1 MLAFRKFLN
10 IFFIAYRMICKTDGS
25 CGIKGK
31 GRGLFGDDC
40 EHQSDCFEKLLCISA
55 KCDQVD
61 KIQEKP
67 NDFKA
72 KEPDFKPSCYYNLK
86 YKS

>member
-1 MLAFRKFLN
+1 
-10 IFFIAYRMICKTDGS
+10 MICKTDGS

-40 EHQSDCFEKLLCISA
+40 EHQSDCFEKLLCINA

-61 KIQEKP
+61 KIQEKH
-67 NDFKA
+67 
-72 KEPDFKPSCYYNLK
+72 YLV
-86 YKS
+86 

>member
-1 MLAFRKFLN
+1 
-10 IFFIAYRMICKTDGS
+10 MICKTDGS

-61 KIQEKP
+61 KIQEK
-67 NDFKA
+67 
-72 KEPDFKPSCYYNLK
+72 YYFVSNLNE
-86 YKS
+86 

>member
-1 MLAFRKFLN
+1 
-10 IFFIAYRMICKTDGS
+10 MICKTDGS

-40 EHQSDCFEKLLCISA
+40 EHQSDCFEKLLCINA

-61 KIQEKP
+61 KIQEIHYLGSIKLIKVTHKFDVP
-67 NDFKA
+67 KMIM
-72 KEPDFKPSCYYNLK
+72 CLK
-86 YKS
+86 